1 MPRYCLFGDTVN
13 TASRM
18 ESNGEPLK
26 IHISQST
33 KTILDKFKTFD
44 ISERGLVEMKGKGK
58 LVTYWLHGEQH
69 SELYTSTLNNA
80 ISPAVTPR
88 DKDPLNMLRTGI
100 MRSRSNSLIPP
111 DLKSR
116 SNSLV
121 LLTPSSPLNVERT
134 NSNANSNANAVANTP
149 PAPASAP
156 IATAGSVSNTV
167 AFVNALTNN
176 NQSILNN
183 LVKTNNLKN
192 CNLSNSSNK
201 LKINNNV
208 NVDDNGRSVTI
219 PLLAN
224 SKS

>member
-1 MPRYCLFGDTVN
+1 MKMPRYCLFGDTVN

-26 IHISQST
+26 IHISHST
-33 KTILDKFKTFD
+33 KTILDKFGTFD
-44 ISERGLVEMKGKGK
+44 VSERGLVEMKGKGK
-58 LVTYWLHGEQH
+58 MRTYWLNGEQH
-69 SELYTSTLNNA
+69 SELYTSTQNN
-80 ISPAVTPR
+80 SVTPAVAPNFEKTKE
-88 DKDPLNMLRTGI
+88 KDPLAMLRTGI

-111 DLKSR
+111 NDLKSR
-116 SNSLV
+116 SNSLI
-121 LLTPSSPLNVERT
+121 LLTPTSPTATERT
-134 NSNANSNANAVANTP
+134 NQNST
-149 PAPASAP
+149 P
-156 IATAGSVSNTV
+156 IATAGSVGNTV

-208 NVDDNGRSVTI
+208 SVEDNGRSVTI
-219 PLLAN
+219 PLLAS